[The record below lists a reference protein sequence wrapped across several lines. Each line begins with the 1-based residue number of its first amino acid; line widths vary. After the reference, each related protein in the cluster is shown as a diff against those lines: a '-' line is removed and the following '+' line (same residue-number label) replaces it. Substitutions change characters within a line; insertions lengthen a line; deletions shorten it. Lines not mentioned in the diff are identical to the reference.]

1 MTKTEEI
8 NQIVKERSLNQWH
21 LLIASLL
28 GSLGQKSSNQ
38 GALNLLM
45 NRSMEDF
52 IIPFYQGQPDCDE
65 IKAQVAS
72 AKDFSEEMG
81 IVVDYVNRLF
91 SLAGTM
97 KTAPGDNKN
106 ETVVSIKSASC
117 RYCPVGVG
125 KAKIDKNSTFCP
137 IPTMIEKSINF
148 FRDEKPQVKLH
159 LHRDGAF
166 TRVLIKKDGNCE
178 LTYKSS

>member
-8 NQIVKERSLNQWH
+8 NQIVRERSLNQWH

-45 NRSMEDF
+45 ARSMDDF
-52 IIPFYQGQPDCDE
+52 IIPFYHGQPDFDE
-65 IKAQVAS
+65 MKAQVS
-72 AKDFSEEMG
+72 NAKDFPAEME

-97 KTAPGDNKN
+97 KTTPGDNRN
-106 ETVVSIKSASC
+106 EAVVSIKSGSC

-125 KAKIDKNSTFCP
+125 KAKIDTNSTFCP

-148 FRDEKPQVKLH
+148 FRDEKPPVKLH

-166 TRVLIKKDGNCE
+166 TRVLIKKDGNCQI
-178 LTYKSS
+178 TYKSS